1 MIKSVMKFE
10 DIKQIKICGVMYSVV
25 YDKNLASLDVLGLFD
40 FKQDVIRVMPG
51 LAPEAEKTVVTHEAY
66 HGVMHRYGFT
76 GEHNEQAI
84 HATANGTIQLLR
96 DNPHYVKWI
105 LDDSFVS
112 SNRKPPK

>member
-1 MIKSVMKFE
+1 MNKNAMKFE
-10 DIKQIKICGVMYSVV
+10 DIKQLKICGVMYRVV
-25 YDKNLASLDVLGLFD
+25 YDENLASLDVLGLFD
-40 FKQDVIRVMPG
+40 FKRDVIRVMPG

-84 HATANGTIQLLR
+84 HATANGTIQLVR

-105 LDDSFVS
+105 LDDTTIPSG
-112 SNRKPPK
+112 RKPQK